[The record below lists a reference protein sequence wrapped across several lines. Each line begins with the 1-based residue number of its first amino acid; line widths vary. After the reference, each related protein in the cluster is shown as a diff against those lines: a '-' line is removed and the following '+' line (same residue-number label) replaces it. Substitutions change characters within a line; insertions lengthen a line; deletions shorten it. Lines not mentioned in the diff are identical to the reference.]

1 MHFSILTALGE
12 AGILPLLFPSLM
24 VGSLAGVVRGTAS
37 VTCTHSGARHQLS
50 KDCSLVIS
58 SFRRA
63 QCSVAAMCEGNGTD
77 KVQFSIAGLN
87 TRTRCCL
94 CLQAKLTGC
103 CFVLRRKF
111 LNSGLRLLLVL
122 GFCQTIKSLE
132 TVKSGRHKCGHC
144 RSLSVNNLQFP
155 LT

>member
-1 MHFSILTALGE
+1 MGE

-50 KDCSLVIS
+50 KNCSLVIS

-63 QCSVAAMCEGNGTD
+63 QCRVWRPCVKATA
-77 KVQFSIAGLN
+77 L
-87 TRTRCCL
+87 TRCNSL
-94 CLQAKLTGC
+94 SLVSTRGQDVVYTVYKLTGC